1 MKVISFGTLKG
12 GTGKTT
18 VAFNVGGI
26 LAEEHKVLF
35 IDMDPQSNLT
45 DNVGIDTTVQNG
57 GNGTRYFQR
66 SNAYSRRR
74 CYYEESDLAA
84 PEA

>member
-1 MKVISFGTLKG
+1 MKVIAFGTLKG

-35 IDMDPQSNLT
+35 IDVDPHSGSC
-45 DNVGIDTTVQNG
+45 DPFPC
-57 GNGTRYFQR
+57 RH
-66 SNAYSRRR
+66 
-74 CYYEESDLAA
+74 
-84 PEA
+84 